1 MEDRRWRRCGLKQR
15 LESDNDRGCSE
26 DAGGEASEA
35 PGDVTLEN
43 EAEDAR
49 SDLGVQL
56 EVSPDLGDIL
66 NREIIL
72 IAICYEL
79 QKHNFSAPLV

>member
-1 MEDRRWRRCGLKQR
+1 M
-15 LESDNDRGCSE
+15 
-26 DAGGEASEA
+26 
-35 PGDVTLEN
+35 TLEN

-49 SDLGVQL
+49 SDLGVQH

-66 NREIIL
+66 NREMIL

-79 QKHNFSAPLV
+79 QKHKISAPLV

>member
-1 MEDRRWRRCGLKQR
+1 M
-15 LESDNDRGCSE
+15 
-26 DAGGEASEA
+26 
-35 PGDVTLEN
+35 TLEN

-66 NREIIL
+66 NREIIE
-72 IAICYEL
+72 ICYEL
-79 QKHNFSAPLV
+79 QKHKLSAPLV

>member
-1 MEDRRWRRCGLKQR
+1 M
-15 LESDNDRGCSE
+15 
-26 DAGGEASEA
+26 
-35 PGDVTLEN
+35 TLEN
-43 EAEDAR
+43 EAKDAR

-79 QKHNFSAPLV
+79 QKTQTKRSARVN